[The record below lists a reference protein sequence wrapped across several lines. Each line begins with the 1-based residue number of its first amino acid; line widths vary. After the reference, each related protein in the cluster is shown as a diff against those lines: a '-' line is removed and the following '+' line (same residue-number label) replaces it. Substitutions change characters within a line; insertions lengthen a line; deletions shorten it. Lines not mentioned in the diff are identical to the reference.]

1 VVEGGREGGREKGR
15 EGGMY
20 ERRSKLVICPY
31 LSVANARR
39 GHTRRRG
46 SDLAV
51 DVGGNALGQL
61 VEGSHL

>member
-1 VVEGGREGGREKGR
+1 
-15 EGGMY
+15 MD
-20 ERRSKLVICPY
+20 ERRSKLVIRSY
-31 LSVANARR
+31 LSVADARR
-39 GHTRRRG
+39 GYARRRG